1 MSHMLSR
8 NYIVFTL
15 VVNGLIPWGMYM
27 LLSPYVGHLM
37 ALSIVTLIPL
47 VENIFHFAKHRNLD
61 VFGGLMLM
69 TFILSLVMVLLGGSE
84 KMLLLRE
91 SMITGVVGIVFLSSL
106 LLNKP
111 MIYHLASRFTRVTN
125 IEQKWQNAYFRK
137 MMRNMT
143 LIWGVLLVL
152 EACTKV
158 VMIYEL
164 SVGEVLALSSVVLYS
179 FVGVAIGLT
188 VVYRR
193 RAVGKMNQQQLSSF

>member
-47 VENIFHFAKHRNLD
+47 VENVFHFAKHRNLD

-137 MMRNMT
+137 IMRNMT

>member
-47 VENIFHFAKHRNLD
+47 VENVFHFAKHRNLD

-158 VMIYEL
+158 VMIYKL

-193 RAVGKMNQQQLSSF
+193 RAVGKMNQQHLSSF

>member
-111 MIYHLASRFTRVTN
+111 MIYHLASRFTHVTN

>member
-47 VENIFHFAKHRNLD
+47 VENVFHFAKHRNLD

-125 IEQKWQNAYFRK
+125 IEQKWKNAYFRK

-143 LIWGVLLVL
+143 LIWGVLLIL

-179 FVGVAIGLT
+179 FFGVAIGLT

>member
-47 VENIFHFAKHRNLD
+47 VENVFHFAKHRNLD

-143 LIWGVLLVL
+143 LIWGVLLIL

-179 FVGVAIGLT
+179 FFGVAIGLT

>member
-27 LLSPYVGHLM
+27 LLSPYLGHLM

-47 VENIFHFAKHRNLD
+47 VENVFHFVKHRNLD

-193 RAVGKMNQQQLSSF
+193 RVVGKMNQQQLSSF

>member
-27 LLSPYVGHLM
+27 LLSPYIGHLM

-47 VENIFHFAKHRNLD
+47 VENVFHFAKHRNLD

-91 SMITGVVGIVFLSSL
+91 SMITGIVGIVFLSSL

>member
-47 VENIFHFAKHRNLD
+47 VENVFHFAKHRNLD

>member
-47 VENIFHFAKHRNLD
+47 VENVFHFVKHRNLD